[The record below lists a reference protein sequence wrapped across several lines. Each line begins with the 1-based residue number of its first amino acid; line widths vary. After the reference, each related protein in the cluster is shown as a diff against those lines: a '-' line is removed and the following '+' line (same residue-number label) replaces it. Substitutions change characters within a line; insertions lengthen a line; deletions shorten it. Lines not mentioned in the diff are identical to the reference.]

1 MTDQATRL
9 RRLIRHEPPAT
20 GLAAMQGARPWS
32 ERPLARAVAVTS
44 GKGGVGKSN
53 VAVNLAVALSR
64 LGQRVCL
71 LDADLGLANA
81 DVLCGLSPRLTLDH
95 VVRGRCR
102 LADAML
108 LAPGGF
114 RLIPGACGV
123 AALAEL
129 SAPDR
134 RALLEQLAA
143 LEQVVDT
150 MIIDTSAGLSR
161 NVLAFAGAAQRVIV
175 VTTPEPTAVTDG
187 YGMIK
192 ALASEA
198 PDAEVELV
206 VNMASGPEEAR
217 DVFSRIDRVSRA
229 FLSRAIR
236 FGGSVPLDP
245 AVREAVR
252 RRLPFCLASP
262 DAPATLALGALARA
276 VAGLPPRRQGRG
288 GFLRRLVDRLGRSEN
303 HRVSGGW

>member
-1 MTDQATRL
+1 M
-9 RRLIRHEPPAT
+9 
-20 GLAAMQGARPWS
+20 
-32 ERPLARAVAVTS
+32 ARAVAVTS

-53 VAVNLAVALSR
+53 IAVNLAVMLSR

-81 DVLCGLSPRLTLDH
+81 DVLCGLTPRLTLDH

-102 LADAML
+102 LVDAML

-134 RALLEQLAA
+134 RRILEQLAL
-143 LEQVVDT
+143 LEHVVDT
-150 MIIDTSAGLSR
+150 LIIDTSAGLSR
-161 NVLAFAGAAQRVIV
+161 NVLAFAAAAQHVLV

-192 ALASEA
+192 SLVSHA
-198 PDAEVELV
+198 PDADVELV
-206 VNMASGPEEAR
+206 VNMASGEDEAVG
-217 DVFSRIDRVSRA
+217 VFARIDRVSRA
-229 FLSRAIR
+229 FLRRPLA

-252 RRLPFCLASP
+252 RRLPFALGAP
-262 DAPATLALGALARA
+262 EAPATRALAGLARA
-276 VAGLPPRRQGRG
+276 IAGLPPPDRSGRE
-288 GFLRRLVDRLGRSEN
+288 GFLRRLVGRLAGRSPDQDESRRFRGSEN
-303 HRVSGGW
+303 RRAGGRR